1 MLDSD
6 SEDDTTTTTTTATT
20 TATTAATTATT
31 TATIAATTATTTATQ
46 NHDRPAS
53 VNDTFDSRIDDSRI
67 GKTIM
72 NFFLQF
78 FFCFKKGLLT

>member
-20 TATTAATTATT
+20 TATITATTAATTV
-31 TATIAATTATTTATQ
+31 TATQ
-46 NHDRPAS
+46 NDDRPAS

-67 GKTIM
+67 GKTII
-72 NFFLQF
+72 NFSLQF
-78 FFCFKKGLLT
+78 FALKGLLA